1 VDTPRILIV
10 EDETLVAKD
19 MKVRLERAGWHV
31 VGLASSGES
40 ALRLARE
47 TEPELVLMDIE
58 LQGSM
63 DGIET
68 ATMIRSEVEADI
80 VYITA
85 HTDHELVERAKI
97 TEPLA
102 YLAKPVSTDELRRTV
117 ELALYKHRM
126 ERKLRESE
134 ARYRAVVEDQT
145 ELICRFLPDG
155 TLTFVNGAYCRYFQ
169 READQ
174 LVGISLFELIPPED
188 QNGIAEH
195 LASLEWNKQVA
206 TCEHRVI
213 APADEIRWQQRTDRA
228 IFNDRGEIT
237 EFQSVGRDVTD
248 RKRAE
253 EELIRAKEDWE
264 RTFDSVPDL
273 ISIIDNEYRIV
284 RINRAL
290 ADRLDIAPEAA
301 AGMTCY
307 EAFHGTDEPPPSCPH
322 AQMLLHGIE
331 HTAEVHEPRMGGTFV
346 VSASP
351 IRDAEGNIEGCV
363 HVARDI
369 TRQKKIEIELAETVR
384 NLRRANGETSALL
397 RGARAIAEHR
407 EFERSA
413 RGLFEA
419 CSRVIGAP
427 AGYIVL
433 LTEDRAGDEVLLLE
447 SGGLPCRV
455 DPELPMHV
463 RGLGAEVCHRR
474 KAVYDNDFSS
484 SEWMRL
490 MPEGHVELS
499 NMLCVPMIV
508 HGEAVGLLGLANKPE
523 GFDENDARMA
533 QAFAEFG
540 AIGLLNWRA
549 MKALEESEEKYR
561 LLFSK
566 EKDAIVVTEAD
577 TLKFVDLNE
586 AAEKL
591 WGYSRGEL
599 LDMTAPQVSMEP
611 EKTAAALRDSAQAEG
626 GQALTSRHQ
635 RKDGTVFPV
644 EISSV
649 PFVWKGGR
657 FVCSIIKD
665 ITERQQ
671 AQQFLVHTERLKA
684 VADLASGVA
693 HNFNNL
699 LQIVIGGT
707 HVALTNLELG
717 NFSEMKSTLEEVLE
731 SSRFGADTVKRL
743 QEFARAGNEAP
754 FRKGTIFDLSQTV
767 EQALEM
773 SRPWWKTEPEKEGV
787 TISLN
792 RNLRKGCLVEGK
804 ENELFEVVVNLIKN
818 AAEALPQ
825 GGEIR
830 VRTAVEKE
838 GVILQV
844 QDDGLGVPAQ
854 TVGRIFEPFFTTK
867 GFRGTGMGLASSY
880 GIVRRHGGEILVE
893 SREGGGSR
901 FTVRLPLV
909 EKPQEETFGRPNGLL
924 RQIRILVVDD
934 QPPVVNVLKD
944 GLEIFGQTVLTA
956 YSGQEAI
963 DMLKTGSVDLII
975 CDLGMPGM
983 NGWEV
988 GKKVKQ
994 MFRENGVPK
1003 PLFIMLTGWSHQADQ
1018 SEKVSESGVDAV
1030 LEKPVDM
1037 PSLFKAIAELIEK
1050 GEDRSVDS

>member
-1 VDTPRILIV
+1 MDTPRILIV

-19 MKVRLERAGWHV
+19 MKMRLERAGWHV

-47 TEPELVLMDIE
+47 TEPDLVLMDIE
-58 LQGSM
+58 LEGSM
-63 DGIET
+63 DGVET
-68 ATMIRSEVEADI
+68 ATMIRSGLEADV

-117 ELALYKHRM
+117 EIALYKHRM

-145 ELICRFLPDG
+145 ELICRFLPGG

-169 READQ
+169 RDAEQ
-174 LVGISLFELIPPED
+174 LAGISVFELIAPED
-188 QNGIAEH
+188 RNEIAEH
-195 LASLEWNKQVA
+195 LASLEWDKQVA

-213 APADEIRWQQRTDRA
+213 APGGEIRWQQRTDRA
-228 IFNDRGEIT
+228 IFDDREGIT
-237 EFQSVGRDVTD
+237 EFQCVGRDVTD

-264 RTFDSVPDL
+264 RTFDSAPDL
-273 ISIIDNEYRIV
+273 IAIIDTHFRIV
-284 RINRAL
+284 RINRSM
-290 ADRLDIAPEAA
+290 ADRLNIAPEAA

-307 EAFHGTDEPPPSCPH
+307 QAVHGTDAPPPSCPH
-322 AQMLLHGIE
+322 VQMMLYGIE
-331 HTAEVHEPRMGGTFV
+331 YTTEAYEPKMGGTFV

-351 IRDAEGNIEGCV
+351 LRDAEGNIEGCV
-363 HVARDI
+363 HVARDV
-369 TRQKKIEIELAETVR
+369 TGQKKIEMELADTVR
-384 NLRRANGETSALL
+384 NLRRANSETSALL
-397 RGARAIAEHR
+397 KGARAIAEHR
-407 EFERSA
+407 EFEASA

-419 CSRVIGAP
+419 CSKVIGAP
-427 AGYIVL
+427 AGYIIL
-433 LTEDRAGDEVLLLE
+433 LSEDGAGDEVLLLE
-447 SGGLPCRV
+447 SGDLTCSV
-455 DPELPMHV
+455 DPELPMHI
-463 RGLGAEVCHRR
+463 RGLGAQVCHRR
-474 KAVYDNDFSS
+474 KAVYDNDFSN
-484 SEWMRL
+484 SEWTRL
-490 MPEGHVELS
+490 MPEGHVALS
-499 NMLCVPMIV
+499 NMLCAPMIV
-508 HGEAVGLLGLANKPE
+508 HGEAVGLLGLANKPG

-566 EKDAIVVTEAD
+566 EKDAIVVTEAE

-586 AAEKL
+586 AAENL
-591 WGYSRGEL
+591 WGYSRREL
-599 LDMTAPQVSMEP
+599 FDMTAPQVSVEA
-611 EKTAAALRDSAQAEG
+611 EKTAAALRQAAQTEAG
-626 GQALTSRHQ
+626 HSLTSRH
-635 RKDGTVFPV
+635 RHKDGTVFPV
-644 EISSV
+644 EISSA
-649 PFVWKGGR
+649 PFAWKGGR

-671 AQQFLVHTERLKA
+671 AQQFLVNTERLKA
-684 VADLASGVA
+684 VADLAAGVA

-699 LQIVIGGT
+699 LQIVISGT
-707 HVALTNLELG
+707 HVALTNLERGHL
-717 NFSEMKSTLEEVLE
+717 SEMKSTLEEVLE

-743 QEFARAGNEAP
+743 QEFARAGNETP
-754 FRKGTIFDLSQTV
+754 FQKGTIFDLSQTV

-773 SRPWWKTEPEKEGV
+773 SKPWWKTGPEKEGA

-792 RNLRKGCLVEGK
+792 RNLQKGCLVEGK

-818 AAEALPQ
+818 AAEALPR
-825 GGEIR
+825 GGEIK

-867 GFRGTGMGLASSY
+867 GVQGTGMGLASSY
-880 GIVRRHGGEILVE
+880 GIVRRHGGEIFVE
-893 SREGGGSR
+893 SREGGGST
-901 FTVRLPLV
+901 FTVRLPLM
-909 EKPQEETFGRPNGLL
+909 EKPQEETFGRPDGPL

-934 QPPVVNVLKD
+934 QPPVVNMLKD
-944 GLEIFGQTVLTA
+944 GLELFGQTVLTA

-963 DMLKTGSVDLII
+963 DLLKTESVDLII

-988 GKKVKQ
+988 GKKVAQ
-994 MFRENGVPK
+994 MCLENGVPK
-1003 PLFIMLTGWSHQADQ
+1003 PLFMMLTGWSRQADQ

-1030 LEKPVDM
+1030 LEKPVDVS
-1037 PSLFKAIAELIEK
+1037 SLFKAIGELMDK
-1050 GEDRSVDS
+1050 AEDRSVDS